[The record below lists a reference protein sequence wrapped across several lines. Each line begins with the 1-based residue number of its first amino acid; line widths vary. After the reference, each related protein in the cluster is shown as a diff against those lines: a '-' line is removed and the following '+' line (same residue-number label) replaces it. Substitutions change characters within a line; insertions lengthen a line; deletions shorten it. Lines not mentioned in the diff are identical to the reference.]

1 MEQEKP
7 IISRISVI
15 FEVESLNGMGYGITG
30 SFWGFLLNLLIILLI
45 VGVAIVLLNRS
56 GYTAPRDNER
66 IIKMEKDIEEIKKT
80 VEDIKSKLEEI

>member
-1 MEQEKP
+1 
-7 IISRISVI
+7 
-15 FEVESLNGMGYGITG
+15 
-30 SFWGFLLNLLIILLI
+30 
-45 VGVAIVLLNRS
+45 VGVAVVLLNRS

>member
-1 MEQEKP
+1 M
-7 IISRISVI
+7 
-15 FEVESLNGMGYGITG
+15 NGMGYGMIG

-45 VGVAIVLLNRS
+45 VGAAVVLLNRS
-56 GYTAPRDNER
+56 GYTSPRDNER